1 MHKESDFFL
10 FFSVS
15 NRDRL
20 VQQKEILILEYR
32 LNQRK
37 FEYLLVDYLHRQ
49 GSIFVQISDNIP

>member
-10 FFSVS
+10 SFSVS
-15 NRDRL
+15 NRDKL

-32 LNQRK
+32 LNQK
-37 FEYLLVDYLHRQ
+37 KSEYLLVDYLHRQ